1 MAVVHQA
8 MGVALDLMMEMAN
21 GIGEDE
27 GKIKHILNTVVYPS
41 KGGRAPQLIAGCE
54 VGYHSAMID

>member
-1 MAVVHQA
+1 MAVVHRA

-27 GKIKHILNTVVYPS
+27 GTIKHILNTVVYPS
-41 KGGRAPQLIAGCE
+41 KGGCAPQLNARCE
-54 VGYHSAMID
+54 PHCHLAMID